1 MDSGAAIGS
10 ATDCGGTPLGG
21 TDLSVW
27 RLITASEYLYR
38 LQASCLTGQQVMGEE
53 DWFIDPHS
61 SGKNTLIAVWTFIIK
76 KWVILHLN
84 VKERLN
90 RT

>member
-1 MDSGAAIGS
+1 M
-10 ATDCGGTPLGG
+10 
-21 TDLSVW
+21 
-27 RLITASEYLYR
+27 
-38 LQASCLTGQQVMGEE
+38 GQQVMGEE